1 MVVLFLR
8 VIIVLSI
15 TIGAVMRTLL
25 TILCIALFASFTSCG
40 SVQSHINTNKEVA
53 GYTLKSKKEL
63 LQQKVLHTN
72 VKTVVVHP

>member
-1 MVVLFLR
+1 MFYN
-8 VIIVLSI
+8 I

-25 TILCIALFASFTSCG
+25 IIICVAFFASLTSCG

-63 LQQKVLHTN
+63 LQQKVLNTSI
-72 VKTVVVHP
+72 KTVIVEP